1 MQTEKK
7 QQKYQQKVNE
17 DTPKFPVSRDE
28 HPIYA
33 RKEFTKCKQKKKE
46 EKNVLMN
53 CCFGQENNQTCGRNF
68 PGGGKG

>member
-17 DTPKFPVSRDE
+17 DTPKFPVSTDE

-46 EKNVLMN
+46 EKKRAYELLLRPRKQSDMWS
-53 CCFGQENNQTCGRNF
+53 
-68 PGGGKG
+68 